1 MRTYDIAMGKTPE
14 YMAAVREVAL
24 PVRESYGVKLA
35 GWYYTDIGALNKVV
49 HIWAYRDFA
58 HFEEAREAFRTDERW
73 LNDYVPRVKG
83 IILRQENQMM
93 RASGLLRV
101 DADGIGHD
109 GLRYVGIGLRRHRG
123 RHCRL
128 RRGGCESQETPR
140 QPTPTRWILTRELRD
155 RPSRSDCGRYL
166 FEAANYRFVLAVHQ
180 VDGTEADGA
189 SVLARIAVHRRVALL
204 EGLFEVGQVQFSVRK
219 NIHPWRRALELV

>member
-49 HIWAYRDFA
+49 HIWAYQDYA

-83 IILRQENQMM
+83 IVLRQENQIM
-93 RASGLLRV
+93 RASDFFESMLMDSETKDCEAEDSESDDMDSCATDSDMDEAVSDSAAAEEVG
-101 DADGIGHD
+101 AD
-109 GLRYVGIGLRRHRG
+109 
-123 RHCRL
+123 
-128 RRGGCESQETPR
+128 EETP
-140 QPTPTRWILTRELRD
+140 E
-155 RPSRSDCGRYL
+155 SS
-166 FEAANYRFVLAVHQ
+166 
-180 VDGTEADGA
+180 
-189 SVLARIAVHRRVALL
+189 
-204 EGLFEVGQVQFSVRK
+204 
-219 NIHPWRRALELV
+219 

>member
-83 IILRQENQMM
+83 IVLRQENQIM
-93 RASGLLRV
+93 RASDFFESMLMES
-101 DADGIGHD
+101 DSTECDTSE
-109 GLRYVGIGLRRHRG
+109 IGLRRHRG
-123 RHCRL
+123 RHWRL
-128 RRGGCESQETPR
+128 RRGGCELQDAEMTDSDSISLDEETPGS
-140 QPTPTRWILTRELRD
+140 P
-155 RPSRSDCGRYL
+155 
-166 FEAANYRFVLAVHQ
+166 
-180 VDGTEADGA
+180 
-189 SVLARIAVHRRVALL
+189 
-204 EGLFEVGQVQFSVRK
+204 
-219 NIHPWRRALELV
+219 

>member
-35 GWYYTDIGALNKVV
+35 GWYYTDIGALNRVV

-83 IILRQENQMM
+83 IVLRQENQIM
-93 RASGLLRV
+93 RASDFFESMLMESDSTECDTADSDSV
-101 DADGIGHD
+101 DTDSSSAD
-109 GLRYVGIGLRRHRG
+109 
-123 RHCRL
+123 
-128 RRGGCESQETPR
+128 
-140 QPTPTRWILTRELRD
+140 
-155 RPSRSDCGRYL
+155 SDM
-166 FEAANYRFVLAVHQ
+166 
-180 VDGTEADGA
+180 DEADPDSA
-189 SVLARIAVHRRVALL
+189 DVEDKESD
-204 EGLFEVGQVQFSVRK
+204 EETSES
-219 NIHPWRRALELV
+219 P